1 MEYSFASFKLPP
13 GRHGLSR
20 EHVAESQRWRLLA
33 ATVEL
38 LAEGGYRSLTSSKI
52 ARRAAVSS
60 RAFYGHFQNV
70 EECLTAAAEAG
81 AESLELAVH
90 TGCRNST
97 ADPPGQIA
105 GATGE
110 ALAVLAGEPCLGRL
124 FSLETRSAAPLMGR
138 TFSRLVALLAPRLQ
152 RLLEHQGAQA
162 SIRAN
167 LLVEA
172 ALVMVAET
180 SASELNP
187 PSTLVGEL
195 ATLISRASAPASAE
209 AVEGGAQDG

>member
-1 MEYSFASFKLPP
+1 MESSFTSFKLPP

-33 ATVEL
+33 AAVEL
-38 LAEGGYRSLTSSKI
+38 LADGEYRSLTSSKI

-60 RAFYGHFQNV
+60 RAFYDHFQNV
-70 EECLTAAAEAG
+70 EECLAAAAEAG

-90 TGCRNST
+90 LGCRNST

-110 ALAVLAGEPCLGRL
+110 ALAVLAGEPCLRRL
-124 FSLETRSAAPLMGR
+124 FSLETRCAAPMMGR
-138 TFSRLVALLAPRLQ
+138 TFSRLVALLTPRLQ
-152 RLLEHQGAQA
+152 PLLGCQRAHA

-172 ALVMVAET
+172 ALVLVSEAA
-180 SASELNP
+180 ASELNP
-187 PSTLVGEL
+187 PSRLADEL
-195 ATLISRASAPASAE
+195 ATLISL
-209 AVEGGAQDG
+209 